1 MARIP
6 LTSGFTVCPEGTY
19 VFTCT
24 SATYDEKFGKVQLSF
39 TADNGAKHSET
50 FSLLTDANTLN
61 EGASNAFSFMAKTLL
76 NDFSAED
83 VDIDE
88 LTGRQLR
95 GTITHTQSESKRTPG
110 KMLTFAHLGNLEP
123 VDEVDVDALLG

>member
-6 LTSGFTVCPEGTY
+6 LAPRFTVCPEGTY

-24 SATYDEKFGKVQLSF
+24 SAAYDEKFGKVYLFF
-39 TADNGAKHSET
+39 TADNGAKHSEF
-50 FSLLTDANTLN
+50 FSLITDANTLN
-61 EGASNAFSFMAKTLL
+61 ERAARAFSFMAMTLL
-76 NDFSAED
+76 NNFSAED

-88 LTGRQLR
+88 LIGRQLR
-95 GTITHTQSESKRTPG
+95 GTITHTQSESKHTPG
-110 KMLTFAHLGNLEP
+110 KMLTFAHLEDIKP